1 MTCIFCVFNTN
12 CQTVVLVIPLVATS
26 GDAFLKKTSK
36 LSVLGGAITLEIF
49 AHAILLSS

>member
-26 GDAFLKKTSK
+26 GDAFLKKQANY
-36 LSVLGGAITLEIF
+36 LSLVVR
-49 AHAILLSS
+49 LLLKCLLMPFF